1 MDDTCVVI
9 SGLLTDEYVNN
20 LLITYSSVN
29 NKIIT
34 TWENQ
39 PQNLIEKLRDNGFII
54 VLNKPL
60 VIAEYNQH
68 SSALVQTTAIKSGVI
83 KASELGF
90 KYAIRMRSDIT
101 CNDFILFCKVIENK
115 YKEKI
120 TALCGILNYFY
131 DAVIAGPI
139 EDMLKFYKNTPLDE
153 DIRGPERFLME
164 EYMED
169 TNTTVE
175 QFKTKVYFCLE
186 EVRRSGITM
195 YFISKRWE
203 IINDYCRRDFVN
215 L

>member
-34 TWENQ
+34 TWEDQ
-39 PQNLIEKLRDNGFII
+39 DQTLIKKLRDNGFII

-60 VIAEYNQH
+60 VIPVYNQH
-68 SSALVQTTAIKSGVI
+68 ASALVQTTAIKSGII
-83 KASELGF
+83 KAQELGF
-90 KYAIRMRSDIT
+90 KYAIRMRSDVT
-101 CNDFILFCKVIENK
+101 CNDFILFCKVIESK
-115 YKEKI
+115 YKEKV

-139 EDMLKFYKNTPLDE
+139 KDMVKLYNNIPSNEDT
-153 DIRGPERFLME
+153 RGPERFLME

-203 IINDYCRRDFVN
+203 IINDYCNRDFVN

>member
-9 SGLLTDEYVNN
+9 SGLLNDEYVNN
-20 LLITYSSVN
+20 LLITYSSFS

-39 PQNLIEKLRDNGFII
+39 QKELIEKLKDNGFII

-60 VIAEYNQH
+60 ILTCFNQH
-68 SSALVQTTAIKSGVI
+68 ISALVQTTAIKSGVI
-83 KASELGF
+83 KANELGF
-90 KYAIRMRSDIT
+90 KYAIRMRTDIT
-101 CNDFILFCKVIENK
+101 CNDFNLFCNTIERM

-120 TALCGILNYFY
+120 TVLCGLLNYFY
-131 DAVIAGPI
+131 DAVVAGPI
-139 EDMLKFYKNTPLDE
+139 EKMLKFYRNIPSDYDT
-153 DIRGPERFLME
+153 RGPERYLME

-175 QFKTKVYFCLE
+175 LFKTKVYFCLE
-186 EVRRSGITM
+186 EVRKANITM
-195 YFISKRWE
+195 YFTSKRWE
-203 IINDYCRRDFVN
+203 IINDYCNRHFIN